1 MLVRHTLWVG
11 SSCLYCALED
21 APGQP
26 TWPAFAQKGT
36 LFPGGPVLFVSLLET
51 FSHALRQPKCHQTP
65 MFTQLNLTHS
75 ETLQSVQK
83 GWEKV
88 SWWHFFDRKF
98 GFYLFLCAIYAFS
111 VGRIPSEDLMVQL
124 ALHMHPV
131 RGERN
136 ISNQFHSSL
145 SLHWR
150 LLWIIDSCELL
161 PLRKPCITML

>member
-1 MLVRHTLWVG
+1 MTFLVSWYLTNAFCSLAFKLFPLKKKIPEFIVTDLNVQPLMLVRHTLWVG

-83 GWEKV
+83 G
-88 SWWHFFDRKF
+88 
-98 GFYLFLCAIYAFS
+98 
-111 VGRIPSEDLMVQL
+111 
-124 ALHMHPV
+124 
-131 RGERN
+131 
-136 ISNQFHSSL
+136 
-145 SLHWR
+145 
-150 LLWIIDSCELL
+150 
-161 PLRKPCITML
+161 

>member
-1 MLVRHTLWVG
+1 MTFLVSWYLTNAFCSLAFKLFPLKKKKIPEFIVTDLNVQPLMLVRHTLWVG

-83 GWEKV
+83 G
-88 SWWHFFDRKF
+88 
-98 GFYLFLCAIYAFS
+98 
-111 VGRIPSEDLMVQL
+111 
-124 ALHMHPV
+124 
-131 RGERN
+131 
-136 ISNQFHSSL
+136 
-145 SLHWR
+145 
-150 LLWIIDSCELL
+150 
-161 PLRKPCITML
+161 